1 MANAAQIMA
10 GGSEAVVI
18 GRALLREFDLIDRWQ
33 RAPDRP
39 SQCDSC
45 NSCLA
50 YIYHP
55 AGTWCIHRPANELAK
70 NLIPASQSA

>member
-10 GGSEAVVI
+10 GEFEAVVM
-18 GRALLREFDLIDRWQ
+18 GRALLRGPDLINRWQ

-50 YIYHP
+50 FIYHP
-55 AGTWCIHRPANELAK
+55 AGIWCIHRPANELAK